1 MTHCICN
8 NGERTQ
14 SQKIHLEQAECLHII
29 LVELRNERPLR
40 DPDGHLARKR
50 LLRNHDT
57 GRMNGDIAR
66 QPLDPPRKVDHPAN
80 TLVLVIETTEVR
92 RLFEGALQRDV

>member
-8 NGERTQ
+8 DGERTQ
-14 SQKIHLEQAECLHII
+14 PQKVHLEQTEGLHIV

-66 QPLDPPRKVDHPAN
+66 QPLDPSRKVDHPAN

-92 RLFEGALQRDV
+92 RLFEGTLQRDV